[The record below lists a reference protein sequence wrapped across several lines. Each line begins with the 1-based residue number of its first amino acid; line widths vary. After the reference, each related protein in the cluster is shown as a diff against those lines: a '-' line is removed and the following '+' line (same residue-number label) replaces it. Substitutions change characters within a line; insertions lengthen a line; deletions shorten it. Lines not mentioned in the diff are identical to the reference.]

1 MRTGRPSKLTPEI
14 KVKAAEYLKQCIEES
29 KVPHAAGMAVHLN
42 VTKHSLYN
50 WADHDDDFLHTLAEL
65 KTLQEATLIDGSITG
80 KLNTAIS
87 KLMLANHGYKD
98 KQDITSDDKSI
109 SPILVK
115 FVGEDDDRNTD

>member
-1 MRTGRPSKLTPEI
+1 MT
-14 KVKAAEYLKQCIEES
+14 
-29 KVPHAAGMAVHLN
+29 
-42 VTKHSLYN
+42 LYN
-50 WADHDDDFLHTLAEL
+50 WSDNDKDFLYTLAEL
-65 KTLQEATLIDGSITG
+65 KTIQEATLIDGSISG

-115 FVGEDDDRNTD
+115 FVGEDDDRATD